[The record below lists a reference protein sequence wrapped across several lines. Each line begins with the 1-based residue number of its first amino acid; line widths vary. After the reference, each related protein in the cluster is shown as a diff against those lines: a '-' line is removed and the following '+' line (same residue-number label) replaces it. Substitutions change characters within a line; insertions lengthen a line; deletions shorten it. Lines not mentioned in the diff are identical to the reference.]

1 MNNIVKVEFI
11 FENCESLTYEAAD
24 IAKIAF
30 FGLSKQFSKYS
41 GSLHKNHYVSAFEF
55 ILKNKSIPCNEKL
68 HSPLDTPTFR
78 FKDRDI
84 AQICFIYED
93 ESHET
98 YLVKWPKGDTCTHS
112 KQQYNMS
119 LKGNIHFTSYIK
131 KKHFKKFA
139 TIEMVDY
146 FS

>member
-11 FENCESLTYEAAD
+11 FENCESLTYEADD

-30 FGLSKQFSKYS
+30 FGLSKHFSKYS
-41 GSLHKNHYVSAFEF
+41 GSLHKNHSVSAFEF

-68 HSPLDTPTFR
+68 YYPLDNSAVR
-78 FKDRDI
+78 FKERDV

-93 ESHET
+93 ESRET
-98 YLVKWPKGDTCTHS
+98 YLVEWPNGDTCAHS
-112 KQQYNMS
+112 KQRYNIS